1 MEVKMI
7 ESPDDMQRLA
17 NEWGF
22 LPFFANEVPQF
33 SIEENIDPRW
43 WFSDGSLGD
52 DDDSGQGQDAM
63 GAWDWKGRC
72 ILEGDLAYG
81 KFFHGK
87 AGYISMELFPDF
99 VNYRRSKYK
108 LSMQEKKVL
117 ATLKDNHSLLS
128 SELRLLSGYG
138 RRRYP
143 HREVN
148 PLLRGVQ
155 NTQPRLARP
164 KNTSLKEGFETAI
177 SKLQMGGRVLIADF
191 EYRYD
196 KRGRRYGWGVA
207 RYSTPEDFFG
217 EDRLLCG
224 RKPIDSYAL
233 LFSRLIRLFPKISP
247 FQLEWVLG

>member
-1 MEVKMI
+1 M
-7 ESPDDMQRLA
+7 
-17 NEWGF
+17 
-22 LPFFANEVPQF
+22 
-33 SIEENIDPRW
+33 
-43 WFSDGSLGD
+43 
-52 DDDSGQGQDAM
+52 
-63 GAWDWKGRC
+63 
-72 ILEGDLAYG
+72 
-81 KFFHGK
+81 
-87 AGYISMELFPDF
+87 
-99 VNYRRSKYK
+99 
-108 LSMQEKKVL
+108 
-117 ATLKDNHSLLS
+117 
-128 SELRLLSGYG
+128 
-138 RRRYP
+138 
-143 HREVN
+143 RE
-148 PLLRGVQ
+148 VQ